1 MVAVYV
7 VPLVLV
13 NSAFCLVGFQ
23 WRLFELLI
31 RQAFIQIKAFTTA
44 STSFQKGRKFNY
56 LGKSINRSSVQM
68 SEFYFSSRH
77 EWKQESFWT
86 RITSL
91 FFLHS
96 KKSYSVNIC
105 MVLLSVTSLNDF
117 WYFTQK
123 NTTGRLET
131 NNIFY
136 HIFYLFFPKCKR
148 KELKL
153 FQLLEN

>member
-7 VPLVLV
+7 VFLLLV
-13 NSAFCLVGFQ
+13 NSDFCLVGFQ
-23 WRLFELLI
+23 WRLFELLT
-31 RQAFIQIKAFTTA
+31 RQASIQIKAFTTA
-44 STSFQKGRKFNY
+44 LTSFQKGRKFNY
-56 LGKSINRSSVQM
+56 LGKAINRSSVQM

-123 NTTGRLET
+123 NTIGRLET

-136 HIFYLFFPKCKR
+136 HNFIYFFQYVR
-148 KELKL
+148 ERNLNY
-153 FQLLEN
+153 FNF